1 MSSICELNYFQKTV
15 NLKLSRKKMWRNQSY
30 STSRDSM
37 LDLGKEAT
45 TAGGSNIYSTFSN
58 DNSIADKI
66 RGKSACRNGE
76 SWKPP
81 YVGRCLGECDVTY
94 SHKFASTHTLTII
107 KNQFIIADFSEQVQL
122 SFNRRSTWLCDN
134 ELCYAKLHASLG
146 SRLTLL

>member
-1 MSSICELNYFQKTV
+1 
-15 NLKLSRKKMWRNQSY
+15 
-30 STSRDSM
+30 M
-37 LDLGKEAT
+37 LDLGKEAAT
-45 TAGGSNIYSTFSN
+45 PGGSGINSSFSN

-107 KNQFIIADFSEQVQL
+107 KNQFIIAAFSEQVQL
-122 SFNRRSTWLCDN
+122 SFNRRST
-134 ELCYAKLHASLG
+134 
-146 SRLTLL
+146 